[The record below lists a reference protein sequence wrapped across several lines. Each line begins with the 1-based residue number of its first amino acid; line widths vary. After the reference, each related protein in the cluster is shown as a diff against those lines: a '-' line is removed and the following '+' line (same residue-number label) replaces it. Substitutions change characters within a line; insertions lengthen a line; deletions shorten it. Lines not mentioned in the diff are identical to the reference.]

1 MCNYINVIK
10 MELLGKMIEVTIKK
24 LWHGHASLRSNWI
37 KYGIDKG
44 GLLVKY
50 KAESMRVSTDV
61 LKKLLQS
68 KPSQY
73 ITSKYGGIYGLHDLL
88 WIPKDERQ
96 NELFK
101 GEENG

>member
-1 MCNYINVIK
+1 
-10 MELLGKMIEVTIKK
+10 
-24 LWHGHASLRSNWI
+24 
-37 KYGIDKG
+37 
-44 GLLVKY
+44 
-50 KAESMRVSTDV
+50 MRVSTDV

-68 KPSQY
+68 TPSQY

>member
-1 MCNYINVIK
+1 
-10 MELLGKMIEVTIKK
+10 MIEVKIKK

-50 KAESMRVSTDV
+50 KYKSMRVPV
-61 LKKLLQS
+61 KALKKLLQS

-73 ITSKYGGIYGLHDLL
+73 IKSKYGGIYGLHDLL
-88 WIPKDERQ
+88 WVPKDERQ